1 MTRTPLLIALA
12 ATAALAACNEDH
24 TIVAGGPGDD
34 QTNNAANATV
44 ELPPSIAASKIY
56 RCSGDNS
63 VVYVDWLSDQKTA
76 NVRTEENGAAT
87 QVTGAEAG
95 KPLTGANG
103 DVAGGRRERYFGKG
117 HSPERRV
124 QDLPRVNLPVDDPP
138 LHLVN

>member
-1 MTRTPLLIALA
+1 MGAAMNRTSLLIALA

-95 KPLTGANG
+95 APLTSASGVSLEGSSAGAS
-103 DVAGGRRERYFGKG
+103 VKVTLAGGGPKTC
-117 HSPERRV
+117 HV
-124 QDLPRVNLPVDDPP
+124 
-138 LHLVN
+138 

>member
-1 MTRTPLLIALA
+1 MGAAMTRTPLLIALA

-76 NVRTEENGAAT
+76 NLRTEENGAAT
-87 QVTGAEAG
+87 QVTGAEPGA
-95 KPLTGANG
+95 PLTSASGVSLEGSAAG
-103 DVAGGRRERYFGKG
+103 TSVKVTLAGGAAKTC
-117 HSPERRV
+117 HV
-124 QDLPRVNLPVDDPP
+124 
-138 LHLVN
+138 

>member
-1 MTRTPLLIALA
+1 MTRTPLLIALV

-95 KPLTGANG
+95 KPFTGANG
-103 DVAGGRRERYFGKG
+103 MSLEGAASGTSVKVTLPGGGSKTC
-117 HSPERRV
+117 HV
-124 QDLPRVNLPVDDPP
+124 
-138 LHLVN
+138 